1 MGKAA
6 QKSNRVF
13 VNKSIPYRYC
23 YEEYGMIE
31 VEDGVYTRCYRIVK
45 PDGEVKGNYNS
56 KATRMYMEKILVSL
70 LEKFSFEFTIRNC
83 HKDMEKYL
91 SEIEID
97 ELDDAYT
104 HLRKQYNKV
113 LKENSGIGHNNL

>member
-1 MGKAA
+1 MRHFSEYVPQHFTTVKVGK
-6 QKSNRVF
+6 KWECTTIF
-13 VNKSIPYRYC
+13 TFD
-23 YEEYGMIE
+23 IE
-31 VEDGVYTRCYRIVK
+31 TTSFFVK

-70 LEKFSFEFTIRNC
+70 LERFSFEFTIRNC